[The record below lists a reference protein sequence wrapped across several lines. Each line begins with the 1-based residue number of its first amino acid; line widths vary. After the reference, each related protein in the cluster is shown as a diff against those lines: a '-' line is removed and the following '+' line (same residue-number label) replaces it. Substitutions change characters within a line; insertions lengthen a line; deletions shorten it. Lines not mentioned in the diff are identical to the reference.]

1 MQLSLN
7 YRRGRGRVHVPI
19 IVAALT
25 AIAAIAVLPQVY
37 DTGAMA
43 TADDPAIIADHLLAR
58 AFTGEVADRE
68 IRAALAGNDIDL
80 ANSFA
85 ELARERGV
93 AIDRDLTEQLVVANS
108 TQATARRHVGN
119 FTRGLIT
126 GEPDDA
132 VGLAG
137 TAVGDLFVIG
147 DVRDAAREGYRLA
160 KGEAADELVLGLAA
174 MGIAVTAGTY
184 ASLGAG
190 TPARVGLSLAKVAR
204 RTGVMS
210 RQLAGTIGRSFRE
223 VVDAGALRR
232 ALTTVSLSE
241 PALAVRVAR
250 DAVKLDK
257 AGELVKVAGD
267 VGRIEGRAG
276 VRAAFDGMRLAENPR
291 EVARVAKLAEKKG
304 LKTRAILKLLGR
316 AVLAIGV
323 LTFEGAS
330 WLLTAVLLALGF
342 CSSVKGM
349 AERATL
355 RAIRRGKQRRA
366 RREREAATGPR
377 LATAACDV

>member
-1 MQLSLN
+1 MQLSFN
-7 YRRGRGRVHVPI
+7 YRGRGRVHVPI
-19 IVAALT
+19 IAAALT

-37 DTGAMA
+37 DTGVMA

-58 AFTGEVADRE
+58 AFTRDVADRE

-93 AIDRDLTEQLVVANS
+93 AIDRDLTEQLTIANS

-137 TAVGDLFVIG
+137 TAVGDLFVLG

-210 RQLAGTIGRSFRE
+210 RRLAGTIGRSFRE
-223 VVDAGALRR
+223 IVDAGALRR
-232 ALTTVSLSE
+232 ALTSVSLSE

-257 AGELVKVAGD
+257 AGELVKVAGN

-276 VRAAFDGMRLAENPR
+276 VRAAFDGMRLAESPR

-316 AVLAIGV
+316 AVLAIGI

-355 RAIRRGKQRRA
+355 RAIRRSKRRRA
-366 RREREAATGPR
+366 RREREAARGPR
-377 LATAACDV
+377 LATAGCDV